1 MLPTIADVA
10 VALDEERRPEHRAA
24 LEQVAVA
31 LLRLGIARWEVAQL
45 HALLCRL
52 ALDSRTGGGDDDQRD
67 AAAA

>member
-10 VALDEERRPEHRAA
+10 VALDEERHPEHRAA

-31 LLRLGIARWEVAQL
+31 LRRLGIARWEAAKL
-45 HALLCRL
+45 RALLCRL
-52 ALDSRTGGGDDDQRD
+52 ALDSRTPGGDDDQRV